1 MTYKETVCALSRAGV
16 TDAEYEASLLFEEF
30 AGVGRAKL
38 LCDPETD
45 CAAPGFLAA
54 VGRRM
59 KREPL
64 QYILGSWYFRGIRF
78 ELSRDTLIPRPDTET
93 LVELAVSR
101 VPRGGSFLDV
111 GTGSG
116 AIAVSVLKERP
127 DLRCVAVDIS
137 PGALKT
143 ASINAA
149 NAGVAD
155 RCRFLIRDAL
165 DGEALSALGSFDA
178 VLSNPPYVRSGEIDT
193 LEPEL
198 SYEPRAA
205 LDGGG
210 DGYLFYRSII
220 PSVRLNRGGIIIFET
235 GAGMAEGLCG
245 LGGSFGFECEIF
257 RDLSSI
263 GRDVIMRK
271 TNET

>member
-16 TDAEYEASLLFEEF
+16 ADADFEASLLFEEF

-38 LCDPETD
+38 LCDPDAE
-45 CAAPGFLAA
+45 CGNPAFLEAL
-54 VGRRM
+54 GRRL

-78 ELSRDTLIPRPDTET
+78 ELSPDALIPRPDTET

-101 VPRGGSFLDV
+101 VKRGGTFCDL

-127 DLRCVAVDIS
+127 DLRCTAVDIS

-143 ASINAA
+143 AALNAR

-155 RCRFLIRDAL
+155 RCRFLIRDVL
-165 DGEALSALGSFDA
+165 DGAALSALGSFDA
-178 VLSNPPYVRSGEIDT
+178 VLSNPPYVRSEEIDS

-205 LDGGG
+205 LDGGA

-220 PSVRLNRGGIIIFET
+220 PSVRLNRGGIIVFET
-235 GAGMAEGLCG
+235 GAGMAEGLSA
-245 LGGSFGFECEIF
+245 LGKSFGFECEIY

-271 TNET
+271 SDET